1 MKHYGTG
8 IALLLTFAA
17 STALAVAPPAG
28 PRRDALTQAEAHVG
42 QLAGQTKGGPQQRL
56 LLARQKIRRL
66 IEDIDAGRTV
76 DPSEIDRALHVAEGG
91 FCDRPS
97 CRASRDC
104 CPRRGCP

>member
-28 PRRDALTQAEAHVG
+28 PRRDALAQAEARVG

-56 LLARQKIRRL
+56 LLEREKIRRL
-66 IEDIDAGRTV
+66 IEDIDAGRSV
-76 DPSEIDRALHVAEGG
+76 DPSEIDRALQKPEPG
-91 FCDRPS
+91 FQGRPTL
-97 CRASRDC
+97 
-104 CPRRGCP
+104 PRYPD